1 MRLLRLL
8 AVFFAVFS
16 VVSGTVYAQSVTV
29 DGIRFGQNGDTT
41 RFVLDLSKAVQPKIF
56 LLSAPNRIVIDLPKA
71 SWKQKQTIKPS
82 GVIEGYRHGLFS
94 AEVYRIV
101 LDLKAPATIHKSFPL
116 PARGGYGNRYVIDM
130 KPAAQRNFN
139 KAVTETRANR
149 VATPVVT
156 AYTAKPPVR
165 RSDGKRIIVVDPGH
179 GGVDP
184 GTLGRSGA
192 NEKTI
197 TLKISKAIK
206 RQLEATGRYKVY
218 LTRENDIYIPHRR
231 RFGKAKQV
239 GADLFISVHV
249 DAIDNR
255 KVRGGTVYT
264 LNEKASDRESALL
277 AAKENKSDVL
287 AGVDLAETDNEVSN
301 ILIELAQ
308 RETMNSSARFAEIL
322 VPEMRRQV
330 KMHKRGHRFANL
342 LVLKSPDIPS
352 VLVETG
358 YITNKAD
365 ARMLNSSD
373 GARRI
378 SKAINGAVDSYFE
391 TLLAQGR

>member
-1 MRLLRLL
+1 MRLLKLL
-8 AVFFAVFS
+8 ASIFAVFS
-16 VVSGTVYAQSVTV
+16 IVSGVVSAQDVTV
-29 DGIRFGQNGDTT
+29 NSIRFGQNGDTT
-41 RFVLDLSKAVQPKIF
+41 RFVLDLSKGVQPKIF
-56 LLSAPNRIVIDLPKA
+56 LLSTPNRIVIDLPNG
-71 SWKQKQTIKPS
+71 SWNQKETIKPS
-82 GVIEGYRHGLFS
+82 GVIDGYRHGLFS
-94 AEVYRIV
+94 ANIYRIV

-130 KPAAQRNFN
+130 KPAAQLSFN
-139 KAVTETRANR
+139 KAVTATRANR
-149 VATPVVT
+149 VSSPVVT
-156 AYTAKPPVR
+156 ANAGKPPER
-165 RSDGKRIIVVDPGH
+165 RQDGKRIIVVDPGH

-184 GTLGRSGA
+184 GTLGRGGA

-197 TLKISKAIK
+197 TLKISKVIK

-218 LTRENDIYIPHRR
+218 LTREKDIYIPHRR
-231 RFGKAKQV
+231 RFGRAKQV
-239 GADLFISVHV
+239 GADLFISIHV
-249 DAIDNR
+249 DAIKNS

-264 LNEKASDRESALL
+264 LNERASDKESARL

-287 AGVDLAETDNEVSN
+287 AGVDLAETNNEVSN

-322 VPEMRRQV
+322 VPKMRQQV
-330 KMHKRGHRFANL
+330 NMHKRGHRFANL

-365 ARMLNSSD
+365 ARMLNSRD

-378 SKAINGAVDSYFE
+378 SRAINGAVDSYFE

>member
-1 MRLLRLL
+1 LRLFRLL
-8 AVFFAVFS
+8 ASLFAVFS
-16 VVSGTVYAQSVTV
+16 IVSGVVFAQPVSV
-29 DGIRFGQNGDTT
+29 DSIRFGQNGDTT
-41 RFVLDLSKAVQPKIF
+41 RFVLDLSKGVQPKIF
-56 LLSAPNRIVIDLPKA
+56 LLSAPNRIVIDLPNA
-71 SWKQKQTIKPS
+71 SWNQRENIKPS

-94 AEVYRIV
+94 TEIYRIV
-101 LDLKAPATIHKSFPL
+101 LDLKQPAIIHKSFPL
-116 PARGGYGNRYVIDM
+116 PARGGYGNRYVVDI
-130 KPAAQRNFN
+130 KPAAQRSFN
-139 KAVTETRANR
+139 QAVKATRSNR
-149 VATPVVT
+149 VSTPVVT
-156 AYTAKPPVR
+156 ATIAKPPQR
-165 RSDGKRIIVVDPGH
+165 RQDGKRVIVVDPGH

-206 RQLEATGRYKVY
+206 RQLEASGRYKVY

-231 RFGKAKQV
+231 RFGKAKQL
-239 GADLFISVHV
+239 GADLFISIHV
-249 DAIDNR
+249 DAIKNSR
-255 KVRGGTVYT
+255 VRGGTVYT
-264 LNEKASDRESALL
+264 LNEKASDKESARL

-322 VPEMRRQV
+322 VPKMRQQV
-330 KMHKRGHRFANL
+330 NMHKRGHRFANL

-365 ARMLNSSD
+365 ARMLNSAD

>member
-1 MRLLRLL
+1 MRLVKILTTALIIWCASAG
-8 AVFFAVFS
+8 AVRAAEIS
-16 VVSGTVYAQSVTV
+16 V
-29 DGIRFGQNGDTT
+29 DGIRFGQNGDIT
-41 RFVLDLSKAVQPKIF
+41 RFVLDLSKKTQPKIF
-56 LLSAPNRIVIDLPKA
+56 LLSAPNRIVIDLPSA
-71 SWKQKQTIKPS
+71 SWDQTKTVNPS
-82 GVIEGYRHGLFS
+82 GVVDGYRHGLFS
-94 AEVYRIV
+94 AEIYRIV
-101 LDLKAPATIHKSFPL
+101 LDLKVPATIHKSFPL

-130 KPAAQRNFN
+130 KPAAQSNFN
-139 KAVTETRANR
+139 AAVKATKANR
-149 VATPVVT
+149 VAAPVVT
-156 AYTAKPPVR
+156 ATSSKAPAR
-165 RSDGKRIIVVDPGH
+165 RADGKRVIVVDAGH

-197 TLKISKAIK
+197 TLKISKVIK

-218 LTRENDIYIPHRR
+218 LTRTKDIYIPHRQ
-231 RFGKAKQV
+231 RFGKAKAV

-249 DAIDNR
+249 DAIKNS

-264 LNEKASDRESALL
+264 LNEKASDKEAARL

-287 AGVDLAETDNEVSN
+287 AGIDLAETNSEVSN

-358 YITNKAD
+358 YITNKSD
-365 ARMLNSSD
+365 ARLLNSPE
-373 GARRI
+373 GARKI
-378 SKAINGAVDSYFE
+378 SRAIHRAVDSYFE
-391 TLLAQGR
+391 TLIAEGR